1 LKDFNSIDE
10 DYDECYWVRK
20 IDQYREIRRENNLIN
35 IFLTKYLEVDEETAS
50 TDAYDL
56 KRSLSYSTFAKLKKF
71 IYFLE
76 NRADHRNSS
85 YPEEIEKFVKK

>member
-1 LKDFNSIDE
+1 LDIDE
-10 DYDECYWVRK
+10 EK
-20 IDQYREIRRENNLIN
+20 
-35 IFLTKYLEVDEETAS
+35 AS

-56 KRSLSYSTFAKLKKF
+56 KRSLSYSTFDKLKKF

-76 NRADHRNSS
+76 NRADHRNTN

>member
-1 LKDFNSIDE
+1 MDE
-10 DYDECYWVRK
+10 DYDEGYWVRK
-20 IDQYREIRRENNLIN
+20 IDEYREIRRENNLIN
-35 IFLTKYLEVDEETAS
+35 IFLTKYLDIDEETAS

-76 NRADHRNSS
+76 NRIDGCDFNI
-85 YPEEIEKFVKK
+85 PKEVEEFQKNIFFMTF